1 MAELS
6 KKIAD
11 HLFGDITTN
20 ELTENAYSIKK
31 QEFGTNISFS
41 PKVFIP
47 LTTLCQDSCGYC
59 TFVKSPNQGGT
70 YLNFEEVDAI
80 GKVGDENNCYEA
92 LFTLGDKPE
101 KKWEEARIQLKN
113 FGFISTHDYLLEN
126 MKRINDKY
134 RLFPHANPGLM
145 TKKEIKD
152 FKNHSPSGGLMLET
166 FSKNVMKRGK
176 PHFNA
181 KTKIIEDRLQTINN
195 AEEAKYPITT
205 GLLLGITETKEELIQ
220 DIENLILFTRK
231 NKSIQEIIL
240 QNFRA
245 KRNTNMKNNPE
256 IINDLFLRI
265 IATVRIFLPI
275 HISLQVPPNLI
286 PSIDKFLLSGINDL
300 GGISPK
306 TIDWVNPDHLWPDL
320 NKLQNQIQN
329 SGQFL
334 KPRLPVYPSFI
345 NKEWLSEK
353 MFEKVSNVINE
364 DGYPKQYEFAI

>member
-6 KKIAD
+6 KNIAD

-181 KTKIIEDRLQTINN
+181 KTKIIEDRLETIKN

-245 KRNTNMKNNPE
+245 KRNTNMKNNSE

-265 IATVRIFLPI
+265 IATVRILLPI

>member
-6 KKIAD
+6 KNIAN

-181 KTKIIEDRLQTINN
+181 KTKIIEDRLETINN

-265 IATVRIFLPI
+265 IATVRILLPI

-364 DGYPKQYEFAI
+364 DGYPKQYEFAN

>member
-6 KKIAD
+6 KNIAD

-70 YLNFEEVDAI
+70 YLNFEEVDVI

-113 FGFISTHDYLLEN
+113 FGFNSTHDYLLEN

-181 KTKIIEDRLQTINN
+181 KTKIIEDRLETINN

-256 IINDLFLRI
+256 IINDLFLRV